1 MLRGR
6 TKEFTFLTEAP
17 SNSDTNKS
25 VTTLIYID
33 PHFPKD
39 ANGVPLKKKKSPQV
53 QIRKHHILKYYS
65 FLGDL

>member
-39 ANGVPLKKKKSPQV
+39 ANGVPLKKKKKA
-53 QIRKHHILKYYS
+53 RR
-65 FLGDL
+65 FRLGNTTY